1 MKRASKQWTRDE
13 RQRLALGLAGR
24 IKCQV
29 QKAAY
34 GDNVR
39 MAIYKMADTQLMLLT
54 LKGVVLEANR
64 TEIEKA
70 CGI

>member
-1 MKRASKQWTRDE
+1 
-13 RQRLALGLAGR
+13 
-24 IKCQV
+24 
-29 QKAAY
+29 
-34 GDNVR
+34 